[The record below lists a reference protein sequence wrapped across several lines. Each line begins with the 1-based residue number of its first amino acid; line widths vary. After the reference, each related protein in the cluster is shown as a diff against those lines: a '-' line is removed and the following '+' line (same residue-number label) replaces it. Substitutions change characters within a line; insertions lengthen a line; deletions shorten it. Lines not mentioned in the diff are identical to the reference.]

1 MKMITIANLN
11 SLIEAQQLKARLAA
25 SGIEAFIPDEVS
37 AGVVPL
43 FFVTKGGV
51 RVQVAEE
58 VEDEARAIIEGDDAP
73 EEI

>member
-37 AGVVPL
+37 AGVAPH
-43 FFVTKGGV
+43 FFMTKAGV
-51 RVQVAEE
+51 RLQVAEE
-58 VEDEARAIIEGDDAP
+58 VEDVARGIIEGHDASG
-73 EEI
+73 ES

>member
-1 MKMITIANLN
+1 MKMVTVANLN
-11 SLIEAQQLKARLAA
+11 TLIQAQQLKARLAA

-43 FFVTKGGV
+43 FFVTKAGV

-58 VEDEARAIIEGDDAP
+58 FEDDARAIVEGEVGA
-73 EEI
+73 EEG